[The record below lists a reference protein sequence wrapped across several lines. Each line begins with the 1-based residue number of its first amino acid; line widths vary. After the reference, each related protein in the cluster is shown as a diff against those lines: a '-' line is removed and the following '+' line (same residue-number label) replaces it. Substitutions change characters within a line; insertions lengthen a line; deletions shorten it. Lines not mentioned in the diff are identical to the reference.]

1 MIELN
6 WSRPNPDLTFDRT
19 LIYYASSKYGTYSL
33 LATISDIRTT
43 NYVHSAGTDSTW
55 YKWRFYDG
63 TNYSDYS
70 EPIQGSS
77 AVDIF
82 HYTTPKQVAE
92 YLNRYRTIVGEA
104 VDTLASE
111 TVCEPFDDPKVIE
124 DSETVYLAGTAKKR
138 NIDYTM
144 NYDTGVVTFLA
155 STTGAVTADYW
166 ADSTV
171 VNSQVVRAIRRAED
185 EINRKTGR
193 TFYEPVTVTE
203 FIDSYDP
210 LTTDIRAYS
219 ALTLDE
225 NVQEYK
231 PNTNT
236 PLLSRVLQLDHY
248 PVTAVSQVILNAQ
261 PTTVTL
267 EAVGTGAG
275 VVTDFTLDYSPVVY
289 GSEFVYVAGA
299 QVTNYTIDYSTG
311 IITFLAAP
319 TGAITCTYQH
329 CTEGTVIA
337 SDDYLLRDDEGIIIL
352 KDTVSQ
358 IKRNPLIAT
367 VVYTYG
373 YYEAP
378 PVVQDLATRIAARV
392 VFQGTLM
399 GAPAPLDIVSSQLS
413 LMQRDI
419 ETLYDTIGRKM
430 EMTRL

>member
-6 WSRPNPDLTFDRT
+6 WNRPNPDLTFDRT
-19 LIYYASSKYGTYSL
+19 LIYSASSKYGTYSL

-43 NYVHSAGTDSTW
+43 HYVHSAGTDSTW

-92 YLNRYRTIVGEA
+92 YLNRYRTVTGEA

-155 STTGAVTADYW
+155 ATTGAVTADYW

-171 VNSQVVRAIRRAED
+171 VNSRVVSAIRRAED
-185 EINRKTGR
+185 EINRRTGR

-219 ALTLDE
+219 SLTLDE

-275 VVTDFTLDYSPVVY
+275 VEDEFTLDYSPVVY

-299 QVTNYTIDYSTG
+299 QVTAYTIDNSTG
-311 IITFLAAP
+311 IITFTSAP

-329 CTEGTVIA
+329 CSQGTVIA
-337 SDDYLLRDDEGIIIL
+337 SKDYLLREDSGTIIL
-352 KDTVSQ
+352 KDTVSAL
-358 IKRNPLIAT
+358 KRNPLIAT

-392 VFQGTLM
+392 VFMSTLM
-399 GAPAPLDIVSSQLS
+399 GSPNPMEFTSANIAV
-413 LMQRDI
+413 MQRDI
-419 ETLYDTIGRKM
+419 DALFDTIGRKM
-430 EMTRL
+430 VMTRL